1 MARHG
6 LIHRHHDTTQAED
19 DTRTETGA
27 QTRTDRAAGA
37 TDTGRGTETDERRTA
52 PAPAADDDRPLPRNE
67 HVVPV
72 SPHERYGG
80 TNWGAC
86 FFGWLVAVG
95 LSVLLA
101 AITSAVATA
110 VGTNLNWS
118 LSTAEDNAGTVGLAA
133 AIAITVVMFIG
144 YYAGGYVAGRMSR
157 FDAARQGL
165 GVWLIGI
172 LTAAIAV
179 GVTAIAG
186 TRYDVL
192 NRLDLPSVDLTDSQ
206 ITLGAVVTGCVL
218 LVVMLLGALLGSA
231 VGRRYHRRIDAVIVE
246 H

>member
-6 LIHRHHDTTQAED
+6 LIHRHHDTAQAD
-19 DTRTETGA
+19 DARAQTGA
-27 QTRTDRAAGA
+27 ETRTDRAA
-37 TDTGRGTETDERRTA
+37 DTGRGLGTGTGTA
-52 PAPAADDDRPLPRNE
+52 PTHAADDWPLPSNE

-118 LSTAEDNAGTVGLAA
+118 LSKAENNAGTVGLAA
-133 AIAITVVMFIG
+133 AIAITVIMFIG